1 MQKIHFHK
9 RIVEHGVVAVIR
21 ASSADEA
28 IKIASA
34 CIDGG
39 ISAIEV
45 TFTVPGAKDVIEKLS
60 QTFDQDKLL
69 IGAGTVLD
77 PETARI
83 AILAGAS
90 FIVSPSFD
98 EHTAKLCHRYQIPY
112 LPGCLTITEM
122 VKALESGVDIIKLF
136 PGSAFGPSY
145 VKAIKGPLPYVN
157 LMPTGGV
164 SLENIEEW
172 VQAGVIAVGIGG
184 ELTKPALSG
193 HFDEVTKRAEAFV
206 SAFKKAKD
214 QLKG

>member
-1 MQKIHFHK
+1 MQKVHFLK

-21 ASSADEA
+21 ASHAEEA
-28 IKIASA
+28 ISIAHA
-34 CIDGG
+34 CVDGG

-45 TFTVPGAKDVIEKLS
+45 TFTVPGAKDVIEKLAA
-60 QTFDQDKLL
+60 TFDPEKLL

-77 PETARI
+77 QETARI

-98 EHTAKLCHRYQIPY
+98 ELTAKLCHRYQTPY

-145 VKAIKGPLPYVN
+145 VKAVKGPLPYVN

-164 SLENIEEW
+164 SLENIGAW

-184 ELTKPALSG
+184 ELTKPALTG
-193 HFDEVTKRAEAFV
+193 DYDEVTARAKAFV
-206 SAFKKAKD
+206 SAFHQAK
-214 QLKG
+214 QSLKG